1 MNRRTQKRTLS
12 FKPRFFVVL
21 GVILALAAALVFLL
35 AGNRYTQ
42 VVRDTCIQEIRAD
55 AVLLRDERVI
65 ATEQHGEVTWLVKEG
80 TYVSEGE
87 TVARVIQTQ
96 YSGDLVKDLQKI
108 QDEILR
114 YQRERLTDQYHDVE
128 LEEMDEEIVQ
138 STLGAVRAIRGKNA
152 VDLVQWQ
159 SDLETYMTRREEY
172 LKQNYA
178 SDDRLS
184 DLLEESETL
193 RGRIASL
200 VTEAYAPSDGRISFN
215 IDGCET
221 ELNAGALRDL
231 TADMIQQTLSAAEAE
246 KVTKTTQYNM
256 IFRCIGSEAWYC
268 AVPMQEQVQIP
279 RDGFFLLTIDELPG
293 KTYQAEV
300 VQQETFAQSGVLLLK
315 IDGDPKDVI
324 NLRSVRVTLRAEH
337 SGMYVPERAL
347 RKKDGQIGVRVKYD
361 DGSRMF
367 VPVDV
372 YYRQGSRVLIG
383 SDRLK
388 EGDII
393 QN

>member
-21 GVILALAAALVFLL
+21 GVILALAAALVFLF

-42 VVRDTCIQEIRAD
+42 VVSDTCIQEIRAD

-80 TYVSEGE
+80 TFVSEGE
-87 TVARVIQTQ
+87 TVARVIQSQ

-114 YQRERLTDQYHDVE
+114 YQRERLTDQYHDAE
-128 LEEMDEEIVQ
+128 LEEMDEEIIQ
-138 STLGAVRAIRGKNA
+138 STLGAVRAIRGKSA

-184 DLLEESETL
+184 DLLEESESL

-200 VTEAYAPSDGRISFN
+200 ITEAYAPSDGRISFN
-215 IDGCET
+215 IDGCES
-221 ELNAGALRDL
+221 ELNAGAIRVLS
-231 TADMIQQTLSAAEAE
+231 ADMIQQTLNAAEAE
-246 KVTKTTQYNM
+246 KVTKTTQFNM
-256 IFRCIGSEAWYC
+256 IFRCIGCEEWYC
-268 AVPMQEQVQIP
+268 AVPTEEQIQMP
-279 RDGFFLLTIDELPG
+279 MDGIFVLTIDELPG

-300 VQQETFAQSGVLLLK
+300 IDREMLAQGGVLLLR
-315 IDGDPKDVI
+315 INGDPEEVI
-324 NLRSVRVTLRAEH
+324 NLRRVKVTLRAEY

-347 RKKDGQIGVRVKYD
+347 RKKDGNVGVWVRNDERSKI
-361 DGSRMF
+361 F

-383 SDRLK
+383 SDRIK
-388 EGDII
+388 EGDTIK
-393 QN
+393 N